1 MARVHFSLLLAGG
14 ARLAAGCGS
23 NHPDVIPSEPQPGG
37 GSSSSSGGPG
47 SAAGSVSGASPARDS
62 GTSSGAGPGGGS
74 DSSSEAT
81 DDDAADGAGATPA
94 SAPDSGSVAAS
105 CGGSPSPDPFGCSF
119 GWGINDPGGASL
131 TSYEYL
137 QFMSNWAGYDI
148 PASGIFTSSSQLDA
162 GGWLSNMAATTLVP
176 AYYAY
181 LIGYYGHANGLQDQ
195 NQNPNGPNLANGMG
209 ALLLGVDNAA
219 CPPGPPATICADN
232 LMVKA
237 YAWYAAQ
244 TYAVWKKPLIWLLEG
259 DFIQYSVEG
268 AQSMPLSYAQL
279 GQLAAQITMAIKC
292 AMPSAVIALNYSTWI
307 STSQLDSYF
316 GEIATAM
323 TALGT
328 SYDMVWTTGMGNSA
342 SAGNATYAAL
352 HALTGK
358 PIVVDESFGLSAMS
372 DTWADQSAAA
382 IDTRESEGV
391 VAANVTTDLPS
402 YLKSNVSTTLA
413 PSALSS
419 TCH

>member
-1 MARVHFSLLLAGG
+1 MARMHFSLLMVG
-14 ARLAAGCGS
+14 APWLVVGCGS
-23 NHPDVIPSEPQPGG
+23 NRPDVTPPEIHPG
-37 GSSSSSGGPG
+37 GSSSEGGAGPGPESSSGTG
-47 SAAGSVSGASPARDS
+47 SADDS
-62 GTSSGAGPGGGS
+62 GTSSGAGPGGASG
-74 DSSSEAT
+74 SSSGTTEDSAA
-81 DDDAADGAGATPA
+81 DAAGASEA
-94 SAPDSGSVAAS
+94 SALDSGGGRAA
-105 CGGSPSPDPFGCSF
+105 CGGSPSPNPFGCSF
-119 GWGINDPGGASL
+119 AWGINDPGGSSSL

-137 QFMSNWAGYDI
+137 RFMSNWAGYNI
-148 PASGIFTSSSQLDA
+148 PASGIFTSPSQFDA
-162 GGWLSNMAATTLVP
+162 GGWLGSMAATTLVP

-195 NQNPNGPNLANGMG
+195 NQNPNGPNLTNGMG

-219 CPPGPPATICADN
+219 CPQGPPATICADN

-268 AQSMPLSYAQL
+268 AQSTPLSYAQL

-292 AMPSAVIALNYSTWI
+292 AMPTAVVAINYSTWI

-316 GEIATAM
+316 GEIGTAM
-323 TALGT
+323 SALGT
-328 SYDMVWTTGMGNSA
+328 SYDMVWTTGTGSSA

-352 HALTGK
+352 HTLTGK

-372 DTWADQSAAA
+372 DTWANQSAST
-382 IDTRESEGV
+382 IDTRNSEGV